1 MTAAA
6 RGAFVARIDEPP
18 SSRPNPMTASGVV
31 GASVDAVDAE
41 AAPENDVVEAQVMT
55 KKMLRELAARRGV
68 SYTELARQAEASGV
82 ELPDE

>member
-1 MTAAA
+1 MW
-6 RGAFVARIDEPP
+6 RGERAPGD
-18 SSRPNPMTASGVV
+18 SDGLGDGV
-31 GASVDAVDAE
+31 SL
-41 AAPENDVVEAQVMT
+41 PENDVVEAQVMT

>member
-1 MTAAA
+1 VCFRRVT
-6 RGAFVARIDEPP
+6 
-18 SSRPNPMTASGVV
+18 SSACDDTFSLN
-31 GASVDAVDAE
+31 AVDAE
-41 AAPENDVVEAQVMT
+41 AAPGNDVVEAQVMT